1 MQYEEHRQWMQ
12 KAIALATTA
21 GAAGEVPVGA
31 IVVGPDGACIA
42 AAGNQRERQHDPTA
56 HAEILVLQQAAQHLQ
71 RWQLQDCTLYVTLEP
86 CPMCAGA
93 ILHSRLKRL
102 VFGATDPKTGA
113 VGSILNIFANQQ
125 LNHQTQV
132 AGGTLSD
139 ECSGILRDFFKERRK
154 EHHLTED
161 EPAHAP
167 AVRNVDAVGI
177 QTAFTLANGL
187 AEPGEHHAQPD
198 GHAGQHH
205 VRRPAGAVDPL
216 AGAQDDQEQ
225 AEGHQHRVPRR
236 RRDEV
241 VRGGPRRM
249 CC

>member
-93 ILHSRLKRL
+93 IMQARVGTLIY
-102 VFGATDPKTGA
+102 GADDPKTGA
-113 VGSILNIFANQQ
+113 VRTVLNLPDSAASFHKLKVLGGILEKDCRQQ
-125 LNHQTQV
+125 LQNWF
-132 AGGTLSD
+132 A
-139 ECSGILRDFFKERRK
+139 ERR
-154 EHHLTED
+154 
-161 EPAHAP
+161 
-167 AVRNVDAVGI
+167 N
-177 QTAFTLANGL
+177 
-187 AEPGEHHAQPD
+187 
-198 GHAGQHH
+198 
-205 VRRPAGAVDPL
+205 
-216 AGAQDDQEQ
+216 
-225 AEGHQHRVPRR
+225 
-236 RRDEV
+236 
-241 VRGGPRRM
+241 
-249 CC
+249 